1 MPVLIYFQYN
11 ENCMQSSSK
20 AQVQIKLLNYKQH
33 LAIHAMS
40 CSILSQK
47 VQLPKNSASLPFS
60 SSSELALPYT
70 LQTVYVISR
79 PSLEKT
85 DKDIIK
91 RLWSEYHENRYAK
104 EMSTAVQFWQTI
116 SGHHHRGRWRRQFSA
131 QIINNYKMLRLA
143 IIKTYMDITVSEI
156 TVSYDT
162 GHRLTHSKKGFENCL

>member
-60 SSSELALPYT
+60 FSSELALPYT

-91 RLWSEYHENRYAK
+91 RLRSREQICKGNEHC
-104 EMSTAVQFWQTI
+104 SAVLTDHLGTPPQGKVTKTI
-116 SGHHHRGRWRRQFSA
+116 LCPY
-131 QIINNYKMLRLA
+131 N
-143 IIKTYMDITVSEI
+143 
-156 TVSYDT
+156 
-162 GHRLTHSKKGFENCL
+162 